1 MTERTA
7 WDLPYYCAFMSQW
20 REPLRQEPSRMFKN
34 NLILGLLALALFAN
48 AQYRGWD
55 LFESTASAIPRQAG
69 GIGRT
74 YHK

>member
-1 MTERTA
+1 
-7 WDLPYYCAFMSQW
+7 
-20 REPLRQEPSRMFKN
+20 MFKN